1 MKRILPVLALSVAC
15 SSASTHLTDVY
26 RNPEAKSFQFQRVA
40 AIAIVEDP
48 DIRRTAEDAMVQQ
61 LHGKGVASYTILTA
75 EDEKSPESV
84 RAKLA
89 ANNVDGAVTMR
100 LLSLGE
106 EPMDVRGEISDSEK
120 AFSGYYGASHR
131 GVASAWESVAR
142 IETQIFSVR
151 DGKLLWSAA
160 SKTFSPAD
168 AKGVVNAAANAVA
181 SELRKEGLIQ

>member
-1 MKRILPVLALSVAC
+1 MKRILPVLALAMAC
-15 SSASTHLTDVY
+15 SSASTKLTDVY
-26 RNPEAKSFQFQRVA
+26 RSPDTKTIQFQRIA

-61 LHGKGVASYTILTA
+61 LRGKGVASYTLLTA
-75 EDEKSPESV
+75 EDEKSPDTV

-89 ANNVDGAVTMR
+89 ANNFDGAVTMR

-120 AFSGYYGASHR
+120 AFTGYYGASQR
-131 GVASAWESVAR
+131 GVAAAWENVAR
-142 IETQIFSVR
+142 IETQIFSIR

-160 SKTFSPAD
+160 SKTFSPSD
-168 AKGVVNAAANAVA
+168 AKGVVNAAADAVA